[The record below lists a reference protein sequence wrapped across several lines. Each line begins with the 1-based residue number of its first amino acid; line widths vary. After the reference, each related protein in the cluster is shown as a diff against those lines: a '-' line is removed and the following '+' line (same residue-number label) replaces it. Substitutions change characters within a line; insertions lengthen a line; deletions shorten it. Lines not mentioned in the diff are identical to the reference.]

1 MVLSPEN
8 FAQGFGADA
17 ITWTTVYGVV
27 PNADQALRDDMTAQ
41 ILQLDGIASVS
52 FAESVRE
59 TFTDFLDKINYI
71 VVVLI
76 LCAGILAFVVLYN
89 LTNINITERVREIA
103 TIKVLGFYDKEVY
116 AYVFRETLVL
126 SAIGALVGLGLGKLL
141 HAFVVRTAE
150 VDMIMFGRDIY
161 LWSYLLSIAIT
172 MVFSILVCLGMM
184 RRLRR
189 VNMVESLKSV
199 E

>member
-1 MVLSPEN
+1 M
-8 FAQGFGADA
+8 
-17 ITWTTVYGVV
+17 
-27 PNADQALRDDMTAQ
+27 
-41 ILQLDGIASVS
+41 ASVS

-59 TFTDFLDKINYI
+59 TFNDFLDKINYI

-126 SAIGALVGLGLGKLL
+126 SAIGALAGLGLGKLL

-161 LWSYLLSIAIT
+161 PWSYLLSIAIT
-172 MVFSILVCLGMM
+172 MVFSVLVCLGMM